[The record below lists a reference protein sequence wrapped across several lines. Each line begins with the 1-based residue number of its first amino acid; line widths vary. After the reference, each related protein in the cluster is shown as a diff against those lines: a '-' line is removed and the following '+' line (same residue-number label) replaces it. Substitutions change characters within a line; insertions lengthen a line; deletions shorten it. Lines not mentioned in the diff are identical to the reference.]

1 MTQADHDRRVDYI
14 EFGAT
19 DIGRTK
25 QFYQQVFGWR
35 FEDYGPGYTSFQDG
49 RLSGG
54 VTKEAPGPAPQP
66 PGGVLAPPHATSGGK
81 KKQKGGENGKP
92 EKPLFGGRPIPSN
105 GL

>member
-54 VTKEAPGPAPQP
+54 VTKEAPGRPAQP
-66 PGGVLAPPHATSGGK
+66 LVGVYAPPPPTGGGK
-81 KKQKGGENGKP
+81 NKQAGGENVRQNHSFSRGP
-92 EKPLFGGRPIPSN
+92 PFHFID
-105 GL
+105 